1 MDTVYTRKQPA
12 PYDVV
17 DRDDIY
23 ETRTPSSAR
32 RYKPRNTKETMPDP
46 ITEGAVPRRR
56 SGASAKSTIDF
67 SEIPQRRTSKTLRT
81 KYEEPA
87 PEPRKKSASSKR
99 FFVTSLVIGMLVAIA
114 LLIGLSLISGWWQRF
129 QDDLH
134 YGNPRTSHLDAVVG
148 HSDSPSN
155 PTHFIFIN
163 LHGHIEI
170 IEIPGGDTS
179 HTRIFNG
186 PTLYGPG
193 QDLTPVTGEPVTD
206 KSTGKVDILVHV
218 GNQEFLMTNDGK
230 TFHIK

>member
-1 MDTVYTRKQPA
+1 
-12 PYDVV
+12 
-17 DRDDIY
+17 
-23 ETRTPSSAR
+23 
-32 RYKPRNTKETMPDP
+32 MPDP

-56 SGASAKSTIDF
+56 SSVGAKPTVDF
-67 SEIPQRRTSKTLRT
+67 SEIPQRRTSKTLRP
-81 KYEEPA
+81 KYEEPE
-87 PEPRKKSASSKR
+87 PPRKPASSKR
-99 FFVTSLVIGMLVAIA
+99 FFVASLVTGMLVAIA
-114 LLIGLSLISGWWQRF
+114 LLIGLSLISGLWQRF

-148 HSDSPSN
+148 HTDSPAD

-193 QDLTPVTGEPVTD
+193 QDLTPVTGETVTD